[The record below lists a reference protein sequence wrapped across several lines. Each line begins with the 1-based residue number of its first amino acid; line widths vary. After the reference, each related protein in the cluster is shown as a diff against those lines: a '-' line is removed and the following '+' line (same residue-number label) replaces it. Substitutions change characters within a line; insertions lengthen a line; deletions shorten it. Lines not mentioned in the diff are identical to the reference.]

1 MSYRTG
7 RNDENRHEKLISS
20 DREDDPTTQSK
31 CPKTWKVAVVILLV
45 CALFLVGVVVGFYI
59 SQAYEPYRT
68 SSNSGSGTGKSGSL
82 GLETDGKLEPNTF
95 GDDPRILSSLHDSV
109 VDFLPNVSLLR
120 ANIT

>member
-1 MSYRTG
+1 MSSYRTS
-7 RNDENRHEKLISS
+7 RNDENRNEKLISS
-20 DREDDPTTQSK
+20 DREDDPTTPSK

-68 SSNSGSGTGKSGSL
+68 SSYSRSGADKSG
-82 GLETDGKLEPNTF
+82 GPGTDGKSEPRTF
-95 GDDPRILSSLHDSV
+95 GDDPRKLSNLHDSV

-120 ANIT
+120 ANLT